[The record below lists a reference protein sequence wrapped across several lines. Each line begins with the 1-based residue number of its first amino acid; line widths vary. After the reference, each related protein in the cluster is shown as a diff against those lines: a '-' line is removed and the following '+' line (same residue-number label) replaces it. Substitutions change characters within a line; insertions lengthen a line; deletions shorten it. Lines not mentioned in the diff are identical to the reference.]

1 MEDEIAELHEVP
13 LPVTSQPL
21 TDKAVSLIKEGRA
34 IMPRIQCFDFVPSK
48 YETAWNVLAALPRGR
63 LCEWGS
69 GLGIIVGLA
78 ELLGH
83 SAFGVEI
90 DDNLADTSRS
100 LLRSQGLHSPIET
113 GSYMDLH
120 TEADYYYVYSWPSQ
134 FAAVQQR
141 FQSISPSHAC
151 LLLCYGHDDIRCL
164 KK

>member
-1 MEDEIAELHEVP
+1 MEEEFAELHEVP
-13 LPVTSQPL
+13 LSVTSQPL
-21 TDKAVSLIKEGRA
+21 SEQAVSLIREGRA
-34 IMPRIQCFDFVPSK
+34 IIPQVNCFDFVPSK
-48 YETAWNVLAALPRGR
+48 YEVAWNVLAALPRGR

-69 GLGIIVGLA
+69 GLGIVVGLA

-83 SAFGVEI
+83 TAFGVEI
-90 DDNLADTSRS
+90 DANLADTSRS
-100 LLRSQGLHSPIET
+100 LLRSHGLHSPIET
-113 GSYMDLH
+113 GSYMELH